1 MAAFSSRS
9 ASALVSG
16 LVRGWSRSAA
26 AASAP
31 FSAAAAQA
39 PQHAAAAA
47 AATTAAAAAA
57 GGAAAGGPAGTPRT
71 LAELPD
77 AQVLALLSSGT
88 LSPHRLEA
96 DVADP
101 VRAVHLRRLYTA
113 SQLAAASG
121 AARTAAD
128 PYGALRGI
136 PEGAFDTR

>member
-1 MAAFSSRS
+1 MLAPAKSS

-26 AASAP
+26 AAVGAAAGAPAP

-39 PQHAAAAA
+39 PQPHHAAAAPA
-47 AATTAAAAAA
+47 
-57 GGAAAGGPAGTPRT
+57 AGTPRT

-77 AQVLALLSSGT
+77 AQVLALLASGT

-96 DVADP
+96 DLADP

-113 SQLAAASG
+113 GQLAAAQG
-121 AARTAAD
+121 AARTATD
-128 PYGALRGI
+128 PYAALRGI

>member
-1 MAAFSSRS
+1 MFAPTKS

-26 AASAP
+26 AAAAGGAAAPAAAAAAAAP
-31 FSAAAAQA
+31 FSAAAAQS
-39 PQHAAAAA
+39 PQAAAAPPSP
-47 AATTAAAAAA
+47 AAA
-57 GGAAAGGPAGTPRT
+57 GSPRT

-77 AQVLALLSSGT
+77 AQVLALLASGT

-113 SQLAAASG
+113 GQLAAAQG
-121 AARTAAD
+121 AARTATD
-128 PYGALRGI
+128 PYAALRGI